1 MLLKL
6 WNLTSTP
13 MEKRKLLKINKLQ
26 YESLVKDFIA
36 QHGLNVQYSYTKDH
50 FYLFS
55 DESTINQ
62 LETQATR
69 IS

>member
-1 MLLKL
+1 
-6 WNLTSTP
+6 

-36 QHGLNVQYSYTKDH
+36 QNGLNVQYSYTKDH

-62 LETQATR
+62 LESQATR
-69 IS
+69 ISLL

>member
-1 MLLKL
+1 MRI
-6 WNLTSTP
+6 LTPNP
-13 MEKRKLLKINKLQ
+13 MKKRKLLKVNKAQ
-26 YESLVKDFIA
+26 YEKFVKDFIS

-62 LETQATR
+62 LESQAFGLA
-69 IS
+69 